1 MSEPN
6 SCYGDMFPD
15 LDRLKHNRPLQGK
28 AFTVLVESKGMGISG
43 RTVTVNPDQWTKCV
57 ACEHYRDCYDLSMG
71 KLLFTHVVDS
81 QI

>member
-1 MSEPN
+1 MDETK

-28 AFTVLVESKGMGISG
+28 AFAVLVESLGIGISG
-43 RTVTVNPDQWTKCV
+43 RAITVDPDQWKTCV

-71 KLLFTHVVDS
+71 KLLLTHVVDS
-81 QI
+81 RL